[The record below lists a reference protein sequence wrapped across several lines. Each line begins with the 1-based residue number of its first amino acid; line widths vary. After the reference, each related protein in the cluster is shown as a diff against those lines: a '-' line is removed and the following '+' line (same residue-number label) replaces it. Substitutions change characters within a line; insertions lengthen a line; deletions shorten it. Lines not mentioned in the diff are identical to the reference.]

1 MASTWT
7 ATPVASSQPRTG
19 LTAAAGHKPL
29 AENGDPES
37 RRQILQWQKLRPS
50 EGGPVTASAT
60 LPQKH
65 CTSTDASLAS
75 SAAMALAVR
84 GLMRFAKAGRE
95 VYKPRLDC
103 KSSDVQIL
111 LNATIYVH

>member
-1 MASTWT
+1 
-7 ATPVASSQPRTG
+7 
-19 LTAAAGHKPL
+19 
-29 AENGDPES
+29 
-37 RRQILQWQKLRPS
+37 
-50 EGGPVTASAT
+50 VTASAT

-111 LNATIYVH
+111 LNATIYVHYTVATDQRIMVHATPFLQRTSNES